1 MSSFDAVTLGI
12 LWNRLIAISDEIV
25 STLVRSS
32 FSTIVSESYDLSCVV
47 LDAEGTRGG
56 ALDSLSRVLEP
67 LRADSVRI
75 VLGVRVD
82 GQPTA
87 QQDAERLASIERV
100 LQRVRP
106 DVFLPA
112 VAAPV
117 PGWFAA
123 APPSAAWWRNTLTR
137 SAAEVERVRPRT
149 VLGWNAARLDA
160 TDSAVY
166 TWASALGSP
175 VEMLG
180 ASIYPSFAGL
190 PAVDARLRAFARWH
204 ERATQRGGGAQAHW
218 LLNVGGLP
226 HAHGDAAQTAAMRRA
241 LAWGSRQPWISAAV
255 LGEPADY
262 DGWLGFRAANG
273 RQRAAVS
280 AIGLAARRMR
290 EVRVTP

>member
-1 MSSFDAVTLGI
+1 VLDGPPPARAVRADAA
-12 LWNRLIAISDEIV
+12 LIEAFAPD
-25 STLVRSS
+25 LV
-32 FSTIVSESYDLSCVV
+32 YVV
-47 LDAEGTRGG
+47 LDAEGTRGS
-56 ALDSLSRVLEP
+56 ALDSLARVLEP

-123 APPSAAWWRNTLTR
+123 APPSAAWWRTTLTR
-137 SAAEVERVRPRT
+137 SAAEVQRVSPRT
-149 VLGWNAARLDA
+149 VLGWSAARLDA
-160 TDSAVY
+160 TDSTVY
-166 TWASALGSP
+166 TWASAPDSP
-175 VEMLG
+175 VEMLA
-180 ASIYPSFAGL
+180 ASVYPSFAGL
-190 PAVDARLRAFARWH
+190 PAVDSRLRAFARWH
-204 ERATQRGGGAQAHW
+204 ERATQRGGGTQEHW

-273 RQRAAVS
+273 RQRAAVN